1 MTVFR
6 RIDYQEKTLEALRRY
21 LALADGRDPKVAF
34 ETYQATV
41 PNHAAHGDYRPM
53 NDLVDV
59 PFVCLR
65 LPTGG
70 GKTYL
75 ATKTIEIIAN
85 TIGPD
90 HPLVVWLVPTNTI
103 RAQTYET
110 LTKPGHPNREALAAA
125 FGDQFVRVLDIADF
139 TQLRPTDLRDKT
151 CIVIST
157 LAVPRI
163 GDTDERRIYAHHE
176 DLEPHFARFTAAQL
190 APDYLDRENDQV
202 KFSFRNLLALYRPV
216 VIVDE
221 AHNASSS
228 LSVETLGRLRPR
240 CIIEFTATPAD
251 NSNILHHVSASQLK
265 AEDMIKLPI
274 VLTEHQTWQSAVSD
288 SVRTR
293 DQLHELARLEPDFVH
308 PIVLIQAENKDKEVT
323 VEVLERYLVDE
334 ERIPR
339 ERIAIATGTQRE
351 LDDIDL
357 LDPNNKIEYVITIEA
372 LKEGWDCPFAYVFCS
387 VATVHNKRDVEQ
399 LLGRVLRMPW
409 AKKRTHPDLNRA
421 YAHVSSHSW
430 PQAVSQLHDRLVN
443 MGFDEA
449 EVNQY
454 IQPQLLPATP
464 TAPRI
469 IHEGIQFAYSAAP
482 DMSVFTLEEQGI
494 IQIVPTA
501 SERVIVQV
509 TGPVSPEL
517 EQKLIQAAPKK
528 DRAAV
533 EQTFAVYR
541 QQRPRRPTEP
551 FSVPRLCLWID
562 DEWEVADEEWFLDE
576 RGWNL
581 LDFHAELSAG
591 EFAIEETSTSYL
603 IDLQGER
610 LIEKYLGA
618 QLELDLNAAPTDWD
632 RLKLSRHLDD
642 KLHRDNVRQEVMM
655 EFIRKTLDYLIDRRK
670 VSLTALV
677 RNRTVLQRALAARIK
692 AYEVEAYE
700 RGYQTVMFGSESA
713 VETRYT
719 YAFNFDLDNYPAN
732 WFYTGSYQ
740 FSDKHLYPSVGE
752 LKSQGEEFDC
762 AQAIDRCSHIKRW
775 VRNLP
780 FYGYSLPLAKGNFY
794 PDFIA
799 ELHDGRLLIV
809 EYKGEF
815 IEDYEQ
821 EKRNIGER
829 WEECDP
835 DKKALFLWA
844 VKRDPQGRDVY
855 RQLEDKIMGRR

>member
-1 MTVFR
+1 M
-6 RIDYQEKTLEALRRY
+6 
-21 LALADGRDPKVAF
+21 
-34 ETYQATV
+34 
-41 PNHAAHGDYRPM
+41 
-53 NDLVDV
+53 
-59 PFVCLR
+59 
-65 LPTGG
+65 
-70 GKTYL
+70 
-75 ATKTIEIIAN
+75 
-85 TIGPD
+85 
-90 HPLVVWLVPTNTI
+90 
-103 RAQTYET
+103 
-110 LTKPGHPNREALAAA
+110 
-125 FGDQFVRVLDIADF
+125 
-139 TQLRPTDLRDKT
+139 
-151 CIVIST
+151 
-157 LAVPRI
+157 
-163 GDTDERRIYAHHE
+163 
-176 DLEPHFARFTAAQL
+176 
-190 APDYLDRENDQV
+190 
-202 KFSFRNLLALYRPV
+202 
-216 VIVDE
+216 
-221 AHNASSS
+221 
-228 LSVETLGRLRPR
+228 
-240 CIIEFTATPAD
+240 
-251 NSNILHHVSASQLK
+251 
-265 AEDMIKLPI
+265 
-274 VLTEHQTWQSAVSD
+274 
-288 SVRTR
+288 
-293 DQLHELARLEPDFVH
+293 
-308 PIVLIQAENKDKEVT
+308 
-323 VEVLERYLVDE
+323 
-334 ERIPR
+334 
-339 ERIAIATGTQRE
+339 
-351 LDDIDL
+351 
-357 LDPNNKIEYVITIEA
+357 
-372 LKEGWDCPFAYVFCS
+372 
-387 VATVHNKRDVEQ
+387 
-399 LLGRVLRMPW
+399 
-409 AKKRTHPDLNRA
+409 
-421 YAHVSSHSW
+421 
-430 PQAVSQLHDRLVN
+430 
-443 MGFDEA
+443 
-449 EVNQY
+449 
-454 IQPQLLPATP
+454 
-464 TAPRI
+464 
-469 IHEGIQFAYSAAP
+469 
-482 DMSVFTLEEQGI
+482 
-494 IQIVPTA
+494 
-501 SERVIVQV
+501 
-509 TGPVSPEL
+509 
-517 EQKLIQAAPKK
+517 
-528 DRAAV
+528 
-533 EQTFAVYR
+533 
-541 QQRPRRPTEP
+541 
-551 FSVPRLCLWID
+551 PRLCLWID